1 MPSSR
6 TAAYLKRAR
15 WTFAEAWAECER
27 IERERG
33 FGLPPAEVLSRC
45 LSALTRSDKVTVEHR
60 EGDVLCWVPTDE
72 EPCAVR
78 FPEDVATWREG
89 EARSAAIQAVEWCRA
104 LKIKVD
110 LSGPASIAEAA

>member
-1 MPSSR
+1 VTPDLSTLP
-6 TAAYLKRAR
+6 TAAVVAMRRPAATRRAANAELR
-15 WTFAEAWAECER
+15 RRLRAEAPHHAT
-27 IERERG
+27 
-33 FGLPPAEVLSRC
+33 S
-45 LSALTRSDKVTVEHR
+45 
-60 EGDVLCWVPTDE
+60 